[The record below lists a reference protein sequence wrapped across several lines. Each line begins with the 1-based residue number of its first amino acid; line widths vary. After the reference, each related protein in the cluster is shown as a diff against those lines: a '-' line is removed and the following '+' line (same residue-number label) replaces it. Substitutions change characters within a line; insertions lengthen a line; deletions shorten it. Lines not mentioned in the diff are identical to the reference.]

1 MKFTNRYQARKYA
14 LQAIYS
20 WQLSKNNFSDIQ
32 CYFLNESIQNNKNID
47 IDYFN
52 ELING
57 VIINSLYLDNI
68 MKPFLS
74 RQIFEL
80 GQIEKAILRISLYE
94 LINRLDVPYKVIINE
109 SICLAKSFGGVDNS
123 YKFINGV
130 LDKIVNKLRI
140 QNKPI

>member
-1 MKFTNRYQARKYA
+1 MKFTYRYQSRKYA

-32 CYFLNESIQNNKNID
+32 YYFLNESIQDIKNID

-52 ELING
+52 DLIKG
-57 VIINSLYLDNI
+57 VIINSIYLDNV

-74 RQIFEL
+74 RKLFEL

-94 LINRLDVPYKVIINE
+94 LINRLDVPYKVVINE
-109 SICLAKSFGGVDNS
+109 SIYLAKSFGGVENS

-130 LDKIVNKLRI
+130 LDKIANKLRI
-140 QNKPI
+140 

>member
-1 MKFTNRYQARKYA
+1 MKFTDRYQARKYA

-20 WQLSKNNFSDIQ
+20 WQLSKNNFHDIQ
-32 CYFLNESIQNNKNID
+32 YYFLNESIQDIKNID

-52 ELING
+52 DLING
-57 VIINSLYLDNI
+57 VIVNSIYLDNV

-74 RQIFEL
+74 RKLFEL

-94 LINRLDVPYKVIINE
+94 LINRLDVPYKVVINE
-109 SICLAKSFGGVDNS
+109 SIYLAKSFGGVDNS

-130 LDKIVNKLRI
+130 LDKIANKLRI
-140 QNKPI
+140 

>member
-1 MKFTNRYQARKYA
+1 MKFTDRYQARRYA

-20 WQLSKNNFSDIQ
+20 WQISKNTFSDIQ
-32 CYFLNESIQNNKNID
+32 YYFLNESIKDLGNID
-47 IDYFN
+47 INYFN

-57 VIINSLYLDNI
+57 VIVNSVYLDNL

-74 RQIFEL
+74 RQLFEL

-109 SICLAKSFGGVDNS
+109 GICLAKCFGGVDNS

-130 LDKIVNKLRI
+130 LDKIVTKIRI
-140 QNKPI
+140 